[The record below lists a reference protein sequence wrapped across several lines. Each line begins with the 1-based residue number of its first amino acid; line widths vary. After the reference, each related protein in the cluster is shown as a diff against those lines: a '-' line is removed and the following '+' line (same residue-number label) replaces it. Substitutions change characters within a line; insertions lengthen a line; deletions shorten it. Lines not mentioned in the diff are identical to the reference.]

1 MLHCSTDQRNQLWHY
16 SIECQLESEDVSLVD
31 ILFGTRSTRFI
42 PFRPITYSIVIYS
55 IRLIMLIRHRHVTIH
70 LICLVLFPFC
80 SIPIASITFRPLRFI
95 WV

>member
-1 MLHCSTDQRNQLWHY
+1 MLHCSTDQRNQLWQY

-55 IRLIMLIRHRHVTIH
+55 IRLIMLICHRHVTIR
-70 LICLVLFPFC
+70 LMFLVLLLFC
-80 SIPIASITFRPLRFI
+80 SIPIASITFRSL
-95 WV
+95 